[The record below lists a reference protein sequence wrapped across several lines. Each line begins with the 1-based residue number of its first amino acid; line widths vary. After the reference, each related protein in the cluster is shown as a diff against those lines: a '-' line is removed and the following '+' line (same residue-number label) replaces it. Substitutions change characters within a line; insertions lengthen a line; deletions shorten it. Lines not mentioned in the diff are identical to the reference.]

1 MAAPLIVV
9 GGQVVGDPTLYQP
22 WDPSLMSNPDAAAQ
36 INRGCAPGWA
46 TIFVEDPM
54 TSGTARVCRLLDASV
69 TGPNA
74 AQTIRNETGPDLYDQ
89 SIINIADALAAIPN
103 ALPSL
108 PSVSFLLIAP
118 AVLLFCW

>member
-1 MAAPLIVV
+1 V
-9 GGQVVGDPTLYQP
+9 GRYE
-22 WDPSLMSNPDAAAQ
+22 
-36 INRGCAPGWA
+36 
-46 TIFVEDPM
+46 F
-54 TSGTARVCRLLDASV
+54 CRLLDASV

-108 PSVSFLLIAP
+108 PSVSFLLIAA
-118 AVLLFCW
+118 AVLLFAWKK